1 MYYVYGEKSSVSS
14 RVTWDRRKRQQN
26 RTAVNLIFLEGRI
39 VLTNTLNFK
48 KSSTSVKNLWGLMIT
63 IYDLT
68 FMLSPTTITSKPLQI
83 TNPLFAQPLSVSP
96 NFA

>member
-48 KSSTSVKNLWGLMIT
+48 KSSTSVKK
-63 IYDLT
+63 
-68 FMLSPTTITSKPLQI
+68 KPLGTDDNNI
-83 TNPLFAQPLSVSP
+83 
-96 NFA
+96 